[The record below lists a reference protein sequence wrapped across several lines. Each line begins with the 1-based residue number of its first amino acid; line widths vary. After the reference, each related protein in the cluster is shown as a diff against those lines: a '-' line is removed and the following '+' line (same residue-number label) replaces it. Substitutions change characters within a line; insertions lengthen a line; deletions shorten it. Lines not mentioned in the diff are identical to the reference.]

1 MKLMKALPLALLLCL
16 CVCLLAACGS
26 GENQSAAAPETENA
40 AAADELVY
48 TAQYR
53 EIPVARDRDL
63 QPLCLSGDGL
73 YAQSWEEQEN
83 PEAAEGEPAVEYV
96 QKLYYVNQEGQM
108 TELTTLESPASEGRE
123 DLKDYYAGCNL
134 QGIFPQDNGELLAVE
149 SVYASWFEGPENV
162 TPDDPNYWSYFKNEN
177 SYIFLRMDAQGGIL
191 SETKLDWDPDSNE
204 GDWIDFNSAI
214 LDGEGRLVV
223 TGQQSVY
230 VFSSDGSLSGKIE
243 LEDWASGAV
252 LLADG
257 RPAVFFG
264 GPRGIQL
271 TILDLE
277 NMQLGESM
285 DLEQWPNKCFT
296 GAGDYACFYASGTR
310 LYGVKQADG
319 SNVEILNL
327 LDCELTAETLLFLQA
342 KEDGS
347 FRACSGENGIYS
359 MVDISQVPRSSLP
372 EKRELVLGTMGNPDS
387 VLSQVLRF
395 NRSHEDIR
403 IKVVD
408 YSEGFDYE
416 SGDVNPFTKL
426 STEIL
431 TGSMPDL
438 LCLDGLPYEQFA
450 AKGLLED
457 LNPWLD
463 QDGELK
469 RTDFLPSV
477 LKAQEFSGGLYQIAS
492 GFQVYTVIGAS
503 SVVGEEPGLSIS
515 EMQEALAAMP
525 EGCTLFGPSV
535 SRDEMLVRCLY
546 VDMDSYVDWSTGTC
560 DFDNDD
566 FCELLNFCA
575 TFPAQADYSA
585 GSDYGRAASGQ
596 QMLLEEYISSL
607 EDLGY
612 ADQYF
617 GGKVTYVGFPTRSGG
632 GSILVLNNAFGMS
645 AACPD
650 KAAAWDFLRS
660 FLTADYQRNQYIL
673 PLRQDVFDEQLAD
686 AMRIEYEMDANGQPR
701 LDEKWEKI
709 PISRGGMGTAGEDGE
724 MFSFEFYGLTR
735 EQADRFLAMLE
746 IAQPFPNFNNTVFEM
761 VQNEAAPF
769 FAGERSAEDTAR
781 IIQSKVSLYMAEQQ

>member
-1 MKLMKALPLALLLCL
+1 MKALKALPLALLLCL

-26 GENQSAAAPETENA
+26 GESQSTAAPEAENS

-48 TAQYR
+48 AAKYR
-53 EIPVARDRDL
+53 ELSLDREKSL
-63 QPLCLSGDGL
+63 QPLCLGEDGF

-83 PEAAEGEPAVEYV
+83 QEAAEGEPAVEYV
-96 QKLYYVNQEGQM
+96 QKLYYVNREGQM
-108 TELTTLESPASEGRE
+108 TELATVESPASEEQEELRN
-123 DLKDYYAGCNL
+123 YYAGCNL
-134 QGIFPQDNGELLAVE
+134 QGIFPQENGELLAVE
-149 SVYASWFEGPENV
+149 SIYASWFEGPENV
-162 TPDDPNYWSYFKNEN
+162 TEGDPNYWNYFKNEN
-177 SYIFLRMDAQGGIL
+177 SYSLLRLDAHGAVL
-191 SETKLDWDPDSNE
+191 SALPLEWDDRDNE
-204 GDWIDFNSAI
+204 GIWLDFNTAV
-214 LDGEGRLVV
+214 LDEEGQLIVP
-223 TGQQSVY
+223 GQQSVY
-230 VFSSDGSLSGKIE
+230 VFASDGSLAGKIE
-243 LEDWASGAV
+243 LEDWASGVV

-257 RPAVFFG
+257 RSAVVHD
-264 GPRGIQL
+264 GPRGTQL

-285 DLEQWPNKCFT
+285 DLEQWPYKCFT
-296 GAGDYACFYASGTR
+296 GTGDYVCFYVSGTR
-310 LYGVKQADG
+310 LYGVKQDDG
-319 SNVEILNL
+319 SNVEVLNL
-327 LDCELTAETLLFLQA
+327 LDCELSAETLLFLQA

-347 FRACSGENGIYS
+347 FLACSGENGVYS
-359 MVDISQVPRSSLP
+359 LVDISQVPRSSLP

-387 VLSQVLRF
+387 VLTQVLRF

-416 SGDVNPFTKL
+416 SADVDPFTKL

-463 QDGELK
+463 GDGELQ
-469 RTDFLPSV
+469 RSDFLPSV

-515 EMQEALAAMP
+515 QMQEALAAMP

-535 SRDEMLVRCLY
+535 SRDEMLMRCLY
-546 VDMDSYVDWSTGTC
+546 VDMDSYVDWSTGSC
-560 DFDNDD
+560 DFDNAD

-575 TFPAQADYSA
+575 TFPAQADYNT
-585 GSDYGRAASGQ
+585 GSDYGRAATGQ

-607 EDLGY
+607 EELGY

-617 GGKVTYVGFPTRSGG
+617 GGKVTYVGFPSRSGS
-632 GSILVLNNAFGMS
+632 GSILMLNNALGMS
-645 AACPD
+645 SACSD

-673 PLRQDVFDEQLAD
+673 PLRQDVFDEQMAD
-686 AMRIEYEMDANGQPR
+686 AMRIEYEMDENGQPR
-701 LDEKWEKI
+701 LDENGEKI
-709 PISRGGMGTAGEDGE
+709 PISRGGMGTSTEDGE
-724 MFSFEFYGLTR
+724 MFNFEFYGLTQ
-735 EQADRFLAMLE
+735 EQADRFRAMLE

-781 IIQSKVSLYMAEQQ
+781 LIQSKVSLYMAEQN

>member
-1 MKLMKALPLALLLCL
+1 MKILKALPLALLLCL
-16 CVCLLAACGS
+16 CMCLLAACGS
-26 GENQSAAAPETENA
+26 GENQSTADPETEIA

-53 EIPVARDRDL
+53 EIPLDRDKNL
-63 QPLCLSGDGL
+63 QPLCLSEDGL

-83 PEAAEGEPAVEYV
+83 PEAAEGEPTVKYV
-96 QKLYYVNQEGQM
+96 QKLYYVNRKGQM
-108 TELTTLESPASEGRE
+108 IELTTLESPASEGQEKLR
-123 DLKDYYAGCNL
+123 DYNAGCNL
-134 QGIFPQDNGELLAVE
+134 QGIFPQENGELLAVE
-149 SVYASWFEGPENV
+149 SVFASWFDGPENV
-162 TPDDPNYWSYFKNEN
+162 SVEDPNYWNYYKNEN
-177 SYIFLRMDAQGGIL
+177 SYRLLRMDSQGGIL
-191 SETKLDWDPDSNE
+191 SQTKLEWDSDAGNSDWL
-204 GDWIDFNSAI
+204 DFNSAI
-214 LDGEGRLVV
+214 LDGEGRLIV

-230 VFSSDGSLSGKIE
+230 VFSSNGSLSGNIE
-243 LEDWASGAV
+243 LEDWPSGVV

-257 RPAVFFG
+257 RSAVVLG
-264 GPRGIQL
+264 SPRGTQL
-271 TILDLE
+271 MILDLE

-285 DLEQWPNKCFT
+285 DLEQWPYKSYT
-296 GAGDYACFYASGTR
+296 GAGDYACFYVSGTR

-347 FRACSGENGIYS
+347 FRASSGENGVYS
-359 MVDISQVPRSSLP
+359 LVDISQVPRSSLP
-372 EKRELVLGTMGNPDS
+372 EKRELVLGTMGDPDS

-408 YSEGFDYE
+408 YSESFDYE
-416 SGDVNPFTKL
+416 SSDVDPFTKL

-457 LNPWLD
+457 LSPWLD

-477 LKAQEFSGGLYQIAS
+477 LKAQEFNGGLYQIAS

-515 EMQEALAAMP
+515 QMQEALASMP
-525 EGCTLFGPSV
+525 EGCTLFGPSM

-546 VDMDSYVDWSTGTC
+546 VDMDSYVNWSTGSC
-560 DFDNDD
+560 DFDNED
-566 FCELLNFCA
+566 FCELLNFCS
-575 TFPAQADYSA
+575 TFPARADYNA
-585 GSDYGRAASGQ
+585 GSDYGRAATGQ

-607 EDLGY
+607 EEMGY

-617 GGKVTYVGFPTRSGG
+617 GGKITYVGFPTRTGS

-645 AACPD
+645 ATCSD

-660 FLTADYQRNQYIL
+660 FLTADYQRSQYNL
-673 PLRQDVFDEQLAD
+673 PLRHDVFDEQMAD
-686 AMRIEYEMDANGQPR
+686 AMRIEYEMDENGQPR
-701 LDEKWEKI
+701 LDENGEKI

-746 IAQPFPNFNNTVFEM
+746 IAQPFPSFNNTIFEM

-769 FAGERSAEDTAR
+769 FAGERSAEDTAKL
-781 IIQSKVSLYMAEQQ
+781 IQSKVSLYLAEQH